1 MQNKKIRK
9 DIQFL
14 RMLVFFTVVEK
25 LVKVLQVLFVEIN
38 VRFNNLPAIQCFLTY
53 ENRIF

>member
-1 MQNKKIRK
+1 VQNKKIRK